1 MLTQQTNVD
10 ADSFTH
16 TKFYC
21 SLCSRNIHTHRLHYK
36 RPHMIPH
43 SMFTSVASSKKT
55 NWLRLQYPKFQN
67 WKDNNEFPS
76 NKKNKQTEQASAAL
90 KFYNLIHSICMYACF
105 CSHHWVRC
113 CYAIRCHVWPQNR
126 SLVCSF
132 LSFPGF
138 WLFSYSI
145 VHMD

>member
-1 MLTQQTNVD
+1 
-10 ADSFTH
+10 
-16 TKFYC
+16 
-21 SLCSRNIHTHRLHYK
+21 
-36 RPHMIPH
+36 MIPH
-43 SMFTSVASSKKT
+43 SMFTSVASSKK

-105 CSHHWVRC
+105 CSHHWVLC

-126 SLVCSF
+126 SLVCS
-132 LSFPGF
+132 
-138 WLFSYSI
+138 LFSPSPAFDFFLIQWCTWTNNSSVNFFICLFLLQSYSFDDYYCWYI
-145 VHMD
+145 